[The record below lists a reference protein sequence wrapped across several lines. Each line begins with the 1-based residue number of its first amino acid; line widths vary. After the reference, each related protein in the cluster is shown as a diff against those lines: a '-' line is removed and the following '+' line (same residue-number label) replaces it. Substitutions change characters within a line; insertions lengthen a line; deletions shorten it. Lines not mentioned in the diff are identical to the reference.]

1 MKKEK
6 LLRAMELI
14 DDAYVEEADP
24 KKAKPGRKKGGRAA
38 ITTCIC
44 TLAAAA
50 AALWLFIPFRT
61 TPPSVEKYSKSE
73 YYEVIEKLNEVTFSK
88 PTERNN
94 FEKYVWSAAEDVLF
108 SATKYQNSGE
118 TAIEDGALFSGNIQ
132 NYEEITDNQ
141 TAGVIEADRIKRSDK
156 YIYYLDG
163 DTLRVYSIEGPDS
176 AEIGSYQ
183 ISVGKAAYAYA
194 EEWEFYLSADCE
206 TVIVVVTF
214 ADNENNSRVGV
225 LALDVTDPANIVQKG
240 LISVTGGYL
249 SSRYTN
255 GDILLMTQF
264 RVRTDPDFSD
274 ESAFLPQIDTGNGME
289 SILMEDIVLPEKL
302 TSSRYSVVC
311 KIDAESMELE
321 DWAAFLSYSEDF
333 YVSAESIYAIR
344 SFTDKADDG
353 KTVSSQS
360 KTEISRL
367 YYGGEG
373 MEQMGSTVV
382 AGYVKDQYSLDEYE
396 GILRVVT
403 TTDLW
408 EYTRIEKNGQMVNDM
423 LQSGTS
429 ASLYCIDLTDW
440 QIVAEV
446 TDFAP
451 AGETVQSVRFDQD
464 AAYVC
469 TAIVWTFTD
478 PVFFFDLSDL
488 SNITY
493 KDTGDIE
500 GYSSSLINFGN
511 GYLLGI
517 GVGDSVDSL
526 KLEVYEESETGVV
539 SVCSYERDNTRI
551 SEDYK
556 AYYVDRGNQLIGLGA
571 YTEDYMDEYWAMSD
585 RYLLLLFDGY
595 ELREL
600 LDVELPGDVDYKR
613 AVYIDGYFYMFGKDA
628 FVVERIGG

>member
-24 KKAKPGRKKGGRAA
+24 RKAKPGRRAGRRAV
-38 ITTCIC
+38 ITTCVC

-50 AALWLFIPFRT
+50 AALWLFVPFRT
-61 TPPSVEKYSKSE
+61 TPPSVAKYSKSE

-88 PTERNN
+88 PTEKNN
-94 FEKYVWSAAEDVLF
+94 FEKYVWSTAEDVF
-108 SATKYQNSGE
+108 TGGKQQSAAE
-118 TAIEDGALFSGNIQ
+118 AIPADGALTSVSQ
-132 NYEEITDNQ
+132 RYEEITDNQ
-141 TAGVIEADRIKRSDK
+141 TAGVVEGDRIKRSDK

-163 DTLRVYSIEGPDS
+163 DTLRVYSIEGLDS
-176 AEIGSYQ
+176 TEVGSFQ
-183 ISVGKAAYAYA
+183 ISIGKASYAYA
-194 EEWEFYLSADCE
+194 DEWEFYLSADCE
-206 TVIVVVTF
+206 TVIVVATF
-214 ADNENNSRVGV
+214 ADDENNSRVGV
-225 LALDVTDPANIVQKG
+225 LALDVTNPANIAQKG

-249 SSRYTN
+249 SSRYTG

-289 SILMEDIVLPEKL
+289 SIPMEDIVFPENL
-302 TSSRYSVVC
+302 TNARYSVVC

-321 DWAAFLSYSEDF
+321 DSAAFLSYSEEF
-333 YVSAESIYAIR
+333 YVSEESVYAIR
-344 SFTDKADDG
+344 SFTDKTDDG
-353 KTVSSQS
+353 KTVSRQS
-360 KTEISRL
+360 KTEIARL

-408 EYTRIEKNGQMVNDM
+408 EYTRIEKNGQMVNDT

-429 ASLYCIDLTDW
+429 ASLYCIDPTDW

-478 PVFFFDLSDL
+478 PVFFFDLSNL

-539 SVCSYERDNTRI
+539 SVCSYERDNTEI
-551 SEDYK
+551 STEYK
-556 AYYVDRGNQLIGLGA
+556 AYYVDRKNQLIGLGA
-571 YTEDYMDEYWAMSD
+571 YTEEYMGQYWAMSD
-585 RYLLLLFDGY
+585 RYLLLFFDGY

-600 LDVELPGDVDYKR
+600 LDVELPGDVDVKR
-613 AVYIDGYFYMFGKDA
+613 AVYIDGHFYMFGEDA
-628 FVVERIGG
+628 FMVEKIGG